1 MPRTYKRVGLVPP
14 PSNENLKKALDDILS
29 GKFSINQ
36 TAKNHGLSKTTL
48 ARYAKLHQG
57 CGFILPLQVKRPQ
70 FHLQILSSEMER
82 ELSEY
87 LLTCSLFNH
96 GLTTIDTRK
105 IAFSFAVANSLKTLA
120 NWHINGMASKD
131 WLSGFTKRNQHI
143 SIRKPESTSQARACG
158 FNKPVVSGFYDQL
171 FNVQDKY
178 QFSADRV
185 FNCDETSDTTV
196 MDSPNVIAQKGA
208 KQVQQTVSA
217 ERGENV
223 TMLAFISAEGKSIPP
238 VFIFPRKKLKP

>member
-14 PSNENLKKALDDILS
+14 PSNEDLKKALDDILS
-29 GKFSINQ
+29 GKCSIGK

-48 ARYAKLHQG
+48 ARYAKLHKG
-57 CGFILPLQVKRPQ
+57 CGLLSPLQVKSPQ

-96 GLTTIDTRK
+96 GLTTIDTQK
-105 IAFSFAVANSLKTLA
+105 IAFSYAVANSLKTPA

-131 WLSGFTKRNQHI
+131 WLYGFMKRNQNL

-158 FNKPVVSGFYDQL
+158 FNKPVVSAFYDKL
-171 FNVQDKY
+171 FNVQAQY

-185 FNCDETSDTTV
+185 FNGDETSDTTV
-196 MDSPNVIAQKGA
+196 MPSPNVIAQKGA
-208 KQVQQTVSA
+208 KQVY
-217 ERGENV
+217 
-223 TMLAFISAEGKSIPP
+223 ISHFGC
-238 VFIFPRKKLKP
+238 FLF